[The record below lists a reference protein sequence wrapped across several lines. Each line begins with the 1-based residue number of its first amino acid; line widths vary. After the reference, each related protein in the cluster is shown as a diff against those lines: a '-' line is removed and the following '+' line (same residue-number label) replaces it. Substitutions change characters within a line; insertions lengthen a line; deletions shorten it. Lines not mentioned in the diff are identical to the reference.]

1 MPSTARCRSPWSSA
15 RGLIA
20 SMATAANPAQRPVTP
35 GLAPYYRRYELPWS
49 PSEEMEQRFRRI
61 LRNLLIVL
69 AIIAVIMPFLPRTER
84 VANTDSLPERVVQL
98 VQEPPPPPPPPPPP
112 KPEPQKPVEKAP
124 VTPKP
129 VPPPVDARVKASKSG
144 LLASMDDLAALR
156 DMNLDKLAKNQPKTT
171 DPGDVTQVSRSLI
184 LSKAGGT
191 SGGISAPQ
199 SSGLAAG
206 SGSLHGYHAGTVK
219 DPTLAT
225 GNQGAGATRGGGSG
239 KASRSADEI
248 ALVFTRNKGAI
259 DAMYARALRDNPALQ
274 GKVVL
279 EITIS
284 PAGDITAARVISSD
298 LNDPEFESKLL
309 ARIKLFKFEAK
320 DVAALTA
327 TKPIDFFPAG

>member
-1 MPSTARCRSPWSSA
+1 
-15 RGLIA
+15 
-20 SMATAANPAQRPVTP
+20 
-35 GLAPYYRRYELPWS
+35 
-49 PSEEMEQRFRRI
+49 
-61 LRNLLIVL
+61 
-69 AIIAVIMPFLPRTER
+69 
-84 VANTDSLPERVVQL
+84 VA
-98 VQEPPPPPPPPPPP
+98 
-112 KPEPQKPVEKAP
+112 
-124 VTPKP
+124 
-129 VPPPVDARVKASKSG
+129 PPVDARVKASKSG

-206 SGSLHGYHAGTVK
+206 SGSLNGYHAGTVK

-225 GNQGAGATRGGGSG
+225 GSQGAGATRGGGSG

-279 EITIS
+279 EITIAPS
-284 PAGDITAARVISSD
+284 GEITAARVVSSD

-309 ARIKLFKFEAK
+309 ARVRLFRFDAK

>member
-1 MPSTARCRSPWSSA
+1 
-15 RGLIA
+15 
-20 SMATAANPAQRPVTP
+20 MAAAANPAQRPVT

-49 PSEEMEQRFRRI
+49 PSEEMERRFRKI
-61 LRNLLIVL
+61 LRNLVIVFAIVAVLI
-69 AIIAVIMPFLPRTER
+69 PFLPRQER
-84 VANTDSLPERVVQL
+84 VVNTESLPERVVQL
-98 VQEPPPPPPPPPPP
+98 VAEPPPPPPPPP
-112 KPEPQKPVEKAP
+112 KPEPQKPTEKAP

-129 VPPPVDARVKASKSG
+129 VAPVDARVKASKSG
-144 LLASMDDLAALR
+144 LLASVDDLAALR
-156 DMNLDKLAKNQPKTT
+156 DIDLDKLAKNQPKTT
-171 DPGDVTQVSRSLI
+171 DPGDVTQVTRSLI
-184 LSKAGGT
+184 TSKAGGT
-191 SGGISAPQ
+191 SGGISAPS
-199 SSGLAAG
+199 SSGLASG
-206 SGSLHGYHAGTVK
+206 GGSLNGIHTTQVT
-219 DPTLAT
+219 DPKLASGQ
-225 GNQGAGATRGGGSG
+225 GNGSTRGGGSG
-239 KASRSADEI
+239 KVSRSADEI

-320 DVAALTA
+320 DVATLTA

>member
-1 MPSTARCRSPWSSA
+1 
-15 RGLIA
+15 
-20 SMATAANPAQRPVTP
+20 MATAANPAKAATP

-69 AIIAVIMPFLPRTER
+69 AIVSVTIPFLHRTER
-84 VANTDSLPERVVQL
+84 VVNTDSLPERVVQL

-112 KPEPQKPVEKAP
+112 KPEPHKPLEKAP

-129 VPPPVDARVKASKSG
+129 VTPVDARLKASQSG

-199 SSGLAAG
+199 SSGLASG
-206 SGSLHGYHAGTVK
+206 GGSLNAYYAGQVK
-219 DPTLAT
+219 GPALAT
-225 GNQGAGATRGGGSG
+225 GGQGGGTTRGGGSG

-274 GKVVL
+274 GKVVI
-279 EITIS
+279 EITIA
-284 PAGDITAARVISSD
+284 PTGEITAAHIVSSD

-309 ARIKLFKFEAK
+309 ARVRLFKFDAK
-320 DVAALTA
+320 DVATLTA